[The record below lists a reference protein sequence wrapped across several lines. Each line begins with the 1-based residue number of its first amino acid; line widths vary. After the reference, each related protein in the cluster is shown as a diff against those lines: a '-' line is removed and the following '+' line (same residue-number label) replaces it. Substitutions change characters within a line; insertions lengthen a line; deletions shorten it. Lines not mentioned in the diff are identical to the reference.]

1 MTISN
6 QVRQLEIAKRRA
18 LWALADLRPG
28 DARAELPLLEL
39 EEVDQALDELQSGD
53 ELRGQEL
60 INAIEIQSHSGQRL
74 IIEDSIPDPWRQRF
88 AAASVGSTRLAAGP
102 YFRDFEKFLMS
113 WNDEMRH
120 LEAHRASRL
129 DRCQNE
135 EDRCGPESGAAS

>member
-6 QVRQLEIAKRRA
+6 QVRRLEIAKRRA
-18 LWALADLRPG
+18 LWVLADLRPG
-28 DARAELPLLEL
+28 DAWAELPLLEL

-60 INAIEIQSHSGQRL
+60 IKGIEVQSHSGQRL
-74 IIEDSIPDPWRQRF
+74 FIEDSIPDPWRQRF

-129 DRCQNE
+129 DRCQNK
-135 EDRCGPESGAAS
+135 DPARMPYLSRQ